1 MKVLLINPPR
11 FKGIPVIREERCEIT
26 ERYSVLEPY
35 SLLQIAAELQHHGDL
50 VSLVDLN
57 GFNLPYERL
66 LSELK
71 NVNPDAVVF
80 RFTPTTFDWD
90 IKTAEI
96 AKSVNEEII
105 TIGICWTL
113 RTMPDAVMANAPH
126 LDIYIRHEY
135 EVVTPNLL
143 DAISSNMDLINV
155 RGIVYRHNREVRITD
170 DAAPLVDYDLLPL
183 PAYDLLPSLNPYYVT
198 APAGKPFT
206 IMYTSKG
213 CPFRCSFC
221 TVAGTAWRPRS
232 AEKILEELKFLKQ
245 KYKVRTLSFF
255 DETFTLDRKR
265 VEKICKIL
273 IEEDLHIHWYCN
285 TRAHLVDRDLLFLM
299 RKAGCTGISYG
310 IESGSQKILDYC
322 DKNLKVEQGKNAIR
336 WAKEAGIKTFCS
348 FILGLPGE
356 NWTTISETFRFVEE
370 TLPTS
375 AQFNVAVPYPGT
387 RLFEQMKKAYPHE
400 LDFRLLYQDDAVVGT
415 ESLSPADLNKARK
428 MAYRTLYFNPRWW
441 FSNIQHVM
449 KNPEDMQL
457 AFAYALKVADN
468 YLIHGM
474 KHAH

>member
-1 MKVLLINPPR
+1 MKVLLVNPPR
-11 FKGIPVIREERCEIT
+11 FNGIPVIREERCEIT

-35 SLLQIAAELQHHGDL
+35 SLLQIAAELRHRGHL
-50 VSLVDLN
+50 VHLVDLN
-57 GFNLPYERL
+57 GFNLPYNRL
-66 LSELK
+66 VSELK
-71 NVNPDAVVF
+71 RISPEAVIF

-90 IKTAEI
+90 MKTAEI
-96 AKSVNEEII
+96 AKSIDGEIK

-113 RTMPDAVMANAPH
+113 RTMHEIVMANAPH
-126 LDIYIRHEY
+126 LDIYVRHEY
-135 EVVTPNLL
+135 ETTIPNVI
-143 DAISSNMDLINV
+143 DTISSATELNSV
-155 RGIVYRHNREVRITD
+155 KGIAYRDKKGIGVTH
-170 DAAPLVDYDLLPL
+170 DANSLFNYDSLPL
-183 PAYDLLPSLNPYYVT
+183 PAYDLLPNLNPYFVT

-221 TVAGTAWRPRS
+221 TVAGTAWKPRS
-232 AEKILEELKFLKQ
+232 AEKILEELRFLKE
-245 KYKVRTLSFF
+245 KYKIRTVSFF

-265 VEKICKIL
+265 VEKICKNL
-273 IEEDLHIHWYCN
+273 IEENLDIQWYCN

-299 RKAGCTGISYG
+299 RRAGCTGISYG

-322 DKNLKVEQGKNAIR
+322 DKSLKVEQGKNAIN

-356 NWTTISETFRFVEE
+356 DWSTINETFKFVNE

-387 RLFEQMKKAYPHE
+387 RLFEQVKKEYPRDF
-400 LDFRLLYQDDAVVGT
+400 DFRLLYQDDAIVGT
-415 ESLSPADLNKARK
+415 ESLSPADLNRARK
-428 MAYRTLYFNPRWW
+428 MAYKILYFNPNWW
-441 FSNIQHVM
+441 ISNIRHVM
-449 KNPEDMQL
+449 RNPKDLQL
-457 AFAYALKVADN
+457 ALVYALKIADN